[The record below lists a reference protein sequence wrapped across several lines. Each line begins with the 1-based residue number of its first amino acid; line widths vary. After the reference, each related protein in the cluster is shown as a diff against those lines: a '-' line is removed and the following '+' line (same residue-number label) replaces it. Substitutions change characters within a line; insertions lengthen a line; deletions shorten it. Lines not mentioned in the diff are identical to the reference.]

1 MVNNINQKSEKKNV
15 RTMQSKRIIAFVI
28 TLVVAQALKS
38 QVMPSLQGKSLAD
51 VFNKDWQISFG
62 GLVLGYVINM
72 FVTSKLVNYV
82 LLSAPYDS
90 DKYDYTT
97 GDVDKDGTVVTDRTN
112 RADKTHHGT
121 RQLGGVLIKDIIETI
136 VLLGTQVI
144 FTATVAGKRPEL
156 TPAVARNVLL
166 AVFGIILS
174 DIIVEPLIHHN
185 IEDAQWAATASEV
198 TKRTLS
204 IAAVDYLADLSI
216 DNMVTEAGTTAAG
229 IFVGELSSTPVA
241 NALAD
246 QLRPDGIDKGAATGT
261 DGWGEIP
268 KE

>member
-1 MVNNINQKSEKKNV
+1 MPTNIQVDKTTTK
-15 RTMQSKRIIAFVI
+15 TMQSKRVISFVI

-38 QVMPSLQGKSLAD
+38 QVMPSLQGKSLTE

-90 DKYDYTT
+90 DDYDYTT
-97 GDVDKDGTVVTDRTN
+97 GDVDKDGAETN
-112 RADKTHHGT
+112 IKADKVQHGT
-121 RQLGGVLIKDIIETI
+121 RQLGGVLIKDILETI

-144 FTATVAGKRPEL
+144 FTAAVAGKRPEL

-166 AVFGIILS
+166 AIFGIILS

-185 IEDAQWAATASEV
+185 IEDAKWAATASEV

-204 IAAVDYLADLSI
+204 IAAVDYLADLSV
-216 DNMVTEAGTTAAG
+216 DNMLTEAGTTAAG

-241 NALAD
+241 NVLAD
-246 QLRPDGIDKGAATGT
+246 KMRPTGIGADAGDATT
-261 DGWGEIP
+261 KGWGGIP
-268 KE
+268 K